1 MVRLFVGLTMP
12 HSVKQELL
20 GLMAGLEGVKWQR
33 EDQLHLTLNFIGE
46 VPEPQ
51 AAEVGLA
58 LSAVPFAPFAL
69 RLEGVDIF
77 GHRRRP
83 RMLWTGVRQENIEQ
97 LQHLHA
103 KIGRVL
109 QGCGLEADP
118 RKYVPHVTLGRFK
131 GRARRVGLYLEYH
144 SGYKSPAFEV
154 DAMTLYRSHLGHQG
168 SHYVVVSSYPGRS
181 HAVPA

>member
-1 MVRLFVGLTMP
+1 MIRLFVGLTLP

-58 LSAVPFAPFAL
+58 LSAVTFAPFAL

-131 GRARRVGLYLEYH
+131 GKARRVGLYLEYH
-144 SGYKSPAFEV
+144 AGYKSPAFEAN
-154 DAMTLYRSHLGHQG
+154 AMTLYRSHLGHQG

-181 HAVPA
+181 NAVPA

>member
-1 MVRLFVGLTMP
+1 MVRLFVGLTLP

-144 SGYKSPAFEV
+144 SGYKSPAFEAN
-154 DAMTLYRSHLGHQG
+154 AMTLYRSHLGHQG
-168 SHYVVVSSYPGRS
+168 SHYVVVSSYSGRS
-181 HAVPA
+181 NAVPA